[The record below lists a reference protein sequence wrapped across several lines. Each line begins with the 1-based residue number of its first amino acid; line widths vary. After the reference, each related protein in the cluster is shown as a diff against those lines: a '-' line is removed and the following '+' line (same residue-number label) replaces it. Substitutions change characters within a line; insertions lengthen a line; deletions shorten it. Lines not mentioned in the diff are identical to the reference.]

1 MRWKGTKKYKELIT
15 EDGYYLKVEYLE
27 ELKYSWIVYWKGK
40 VLERSICESDYGK
53 SMQLAK
59 ARAKLSMVR
68 NLKINHN

>member
-1 MRWKGTKKYKELIT
+1 MNWRGTKKYKELIT

-27 ELKYSWIVYWKGK
+27 ELKYSWIVYWRGK
-40 VLERSICESDYGK
+40 ILERSISECDFAK

-59 ARAKLSMVR
+59 AKARLSMVR